1 MRRFSCLPSGPAPT
15 WGPGAFGF
23 GSPPP
28 TYGWE
33 RQGLPGS
40 WETRCAYA
48 LFSDPGRPNASGQY
62 KALTWPPLASRRRLR
77 AKGNF
82 GAQSHG
88 VGTGCLRFARWV
100 THARRKTRFWL
111 LAKLY
116 QAGLL
121 TRRVSPKGFYDVLS
135 TSFPPFPSFPGA
147 GCVPFVFL
155 CFPFHPRKAAGAI
168 VNSGTPGGKD
178 QGTMILEL
186 LARPLAAPRG
196 ALLRASAANSIDPW

>member
-147 GCVPFVFL
+147 GCVPFTSL
-155 CFPFHPRKAAGAI
+155 CTLPPRSTVPWPGRYGSSACTLPYRADRRGWQSACGRRRAGGRRS
-168 VNSGTPGGKD
+168 VVSSN
-178 QGTMILEL
+178 
-186 LARPLAAPRG
+186 PR
-196 ALLRASAANSIDPW
+196 WV

>member
-147 GCVPFVFL
+147 ECVPFF
-155 CFPFHPRKAAGAI
+155 FPEKNATRTNPLLVIRARSSCPKHEYRWTGRHQA
-168 VNSGTPGGKD
+168 SPGVAL
-178 QGTMILEL
+178 T
-186 LARPLAAPRG
+186 LALTQ
-196 ALLRASAANSIDPW
+196 